1 MFQVGT
7 LGLGEVQCLSPGQ
20 LEEGAK
26 SGVDGPKVIHSLD
39 FLASPTTYLA
49 KFTLATD
56 LTPPT
61 NNLLQ

>member
-26 SGVDGPKVIHSLD
+26 PGVDGPKAFHSLD
-39 FLASPTTYLA
+39 FPASITSLA
-49 KFTLATD
+49 KLTLATD
-56 LTPPT
+56 LIPPT
-61 NNLLQ
+61 NVLLQ